1 LFLIL
6 LHIPHVSQKKGG
18 VHKRGIVGFL
28 FFFLFFFFFWF
39 LFYFILL
46 LNFNFFLRS
55 FQWKGAFAVT
65 FQLWFMSVVHICRHG
80 QDEDNFEGLLNGR
93 RDRPLTQLGREQ
105 ASTLAQKLKERGM
118 TYDIILTSPLKR
130 ANETARIIGEAL
142 SVHVETENELV
153 EREFGVL
160 TGKPIA
166 QIRAYAGENVVQ
178 GDKVL
183 YFLSV
188 DGAET
193 FDECYDRAA
202 RVLHRVDTTFAGKRV
217 LLVCHGDIGKML
229 LAVKKKITWREG
241 IMLPYF
247 DNTSVLET

>member
-1 LFLIL
+1 M
-6 LHIPHVSQKKGG
+6 
-18 VHKRGIVGFL
+18 
-28 FFFLFFFFFWF
+28 
-39 LFYFILL
+39 
-46 LNFNFFLRS
+46 
-55 FQWKGAFAVT
+55 A
-65 FQLWFMSVVHICRHG
+65 VVHICRHG

-105 ASTLAQKLKERGM
+105 ATALSQKLKERGM
-118 TYDIILTSPLKR
+118 TYDIILTSPLQR

-142 SVHVETENELV
+142 SVNVETENELV

-160 TGKPIA
+160 TGKPME
-166 QIRAYAGENVVQ
+166 QIRTHAGENVVQ
-178 GDKVL
+178 GDRVL

-202 RVLHRVDTTFAGKRV
+202 RVLQRVDANFAGKRV

-229 LAVKKKITWREG
+229 LAVRRKITWREG

-247 DNTSVLET
+247 ANTDVLKT